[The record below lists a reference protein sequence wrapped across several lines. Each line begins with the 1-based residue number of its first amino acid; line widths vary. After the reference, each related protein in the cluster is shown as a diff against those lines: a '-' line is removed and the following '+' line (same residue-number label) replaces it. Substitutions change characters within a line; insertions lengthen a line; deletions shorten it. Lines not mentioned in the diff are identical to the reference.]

1 MELLIC
7 FVFQAAPLESVMRA
21 NIWKW
26 VKYECFNRN
35 LMDQRGNKGEICIY
49 TCVWPLLMPVGK
61 QACLPASADY
71 SNILNKKKSIHA
83 QRLPW
88 H

>member
-35 LMDQRGNKGEICIY
+35 LMDQRGNRGGGSGGDMYLYMCVASVDACGKTSVFTHIC
-49 TCVWPLLMPVGK
+49 
-61 QACLPASADY
+61 
-71 SNILNKKKSIHA
+71 
-83 QRLPW
+83 
-88 H
+88 